1 MDRSD
6 AERLD
11 REDPLHRLG
20 DLFGGKTRG
29 IYLDGN
35 SLGRPPAAVRAA
47 VADATAEWERIL
59 VDGWEE
65 WFDLPVEVGDR
76 LGRLVGAGPGQI
88 AVCDS
93 TTVNLYKVV
102 SAALAARPGRAR
114 IVGLAG
120 DFPTDRYVLQG
131 LAAGH
136 GRELHLVAEA
146 DLEAAVDA
154 STAVVCVSHV
164 HFVTGRRIDAVRLI
178 DVAHRHGA
186 LVVLDLAHSAGA
198 VEVDLDAWDAD
209 LAVGCSYKYLNAG
222 PGSPGWL
229 YVNRRLHE
237 SLRQPIWG
245 WFGQADQFAMAERY
259 DPAAG
264 IRSWLTGS
272 PPILALR
279 AVDAAVGVIEAAG
292 AARLWARSAGL
303 TGLLIDRARQRLE
316 PLGVR
321 VVTPADPARRGG
333 HVALSHPEAWKWCR
347 ALVEQGRVI
356 GDFRP
361 PDVLRVAPVA
371 LYTSYVDCF
380 DAVEAMAD
388 VLAGGFDG
396 YEPRSR
402 RVT

>member
-164 HFVTGRRIDAVRLI
+164 HFVTGRRIDAARLI

-279 AVDAAVGVIEAAG
+279 AVDAAVGVIDAAG

-371 LYTSYVDCF
+371 LYTSSVDCF

-396 YEPRSR
+396 YEPRPR